1 MTWVQVGHVTRILN
15 DGHSNAS
22 NAAPASTLR
31 DGHPTLQK
39 LGASHL
45 CVRIVIDEFLAYHCR
60 RRVAN
65 GARGLDGK
73 AERYAD
79 LALQE

>member
-1 MTWVQVGHVTRILN
+1 MALEF
-15 DGHSNAS
+15 
-22 NAAPASTLR
+22 STMGTPTLQMQPQHLHLEM
-31 DGHPTLQK
+31 GTPTLQK

-65 GARGLDGK
+65 GARGLDGE

-79 LALQE
+79 LAFQE